1 MSEVVPRPGDGA
13 VIGQPD
19 HVAQQLRQRAPSV
32 LGRDDSAWASVV
44 PWELAGHSYTIAE
57 AYYHAVD
64 EELRCQLT
72 PVQVTVGIT
81 HPVFIGEVSHWYL
94 RRSDGVV
101 IDLTREQFEVMG
113 IDVPYPEGRG
123 RGFVPPSPSAQTREL
138 LEAIERP

>member
-1 MSEVVPRPGDGA
+1 MSKATPRPGEGM
-13 VIGQPD
+13 VITQPD
-19 HVAQQLRQRAPSV
+19 DLARRLRRRGASV
-32 LGRDDSAWASVV
+32 VGRDDSEWAGVA
-44 PWELAGHSYTIAE
+44 PWELAGHCYALSE
-57 AYYHAVD
+57 AYYHGVD
-64 EELRCQLT
+64 DDHRGQLT
-72 PVQVTVGIT
+72 PAQVEVGIT